1 MTTPIEKF
9 LEKYSNNPPFKYI
22 KFKPKE
28 PVKVIWWGVQ
38 KITIIKDINTGKT
51 KEVVQLLVKVDGGE
65 YKIISTTS
73 ISLLRQ
79 LLEIQKKFKPQM
91 GSLLTITQ
99 FKEGSPSGRFKTYYK
114 VEEIPNTF
122 VVQPPDKEAE
132 QLFLYGKTEKIE
144 L

>member
-1 MTTPIEKF
+1 MKTPIEKF
-9 LEKYSNNPPFKYI
+9 LEKYQNNMPFEYI

-38 KITIIKDINTGKT
+38 KITLIKDINTGEPKD
-51 KEVVQLLVKVDGGE
+51 VVQLLVKSDGGE

-73 ISLLRQ
+73 ISLLKQ
-79 LLEIQKKFKPQM
+79 LAEIQKGFKPQM

-99 FKEGSPSGRFKTYYK
+99 FRESSPSGKFKTYYK
-114 VEEIPNTF
+114 VEEIHNTF

-132 QLFLYGKTEKIE
+132 QLFLYGKTEEIE
-144 L
+144 